1 MIEYINRTNTDD
13 RVLARTKMILD
24 EGGVI
29 AYPTDTSWSI
39 GAGVHSEKGIA
50 KLRKLKGDFN
60 KNFPITMICSKIS
73 QITEVADLSNRNF
86 RIIARLAPGPYVFI
100 LPALK
105 KIEKKVNMKRLEI
118 GIRIPNHP
126 VPVKIIETLGNP
138 IFSITASKNL
148 MDHGWWDDSYAEE
161 NLFECG
167 YELENIDGIDLI
179 LDTGE
184 DLPKVLSTVMRM
196 SEEDMTIIR
205 QGIGEI

>member
-24 EGGVI
+24 EGGIV

-39 GAGVHSEKGIA
+39 GAGVHSEKGIE
-50 KLRKLKGDFN
+50 KLRKLKGDFS

-73 QITEVADLSNRNF
+73 QISEVAELSNRNF
-86 RIIARLAPGPYVFI
+86 KIITRLVPGPYVFI

-105 KIEKKVNMKRLEI
+105 KIERKVNMKRLEI

-126 VPVKIIETLGNP
+126 VPVKIIETLGSP
-138 IFSITASKNL
+138 IFSITASKNM
-148 MDHGWWDDSYAEE
+148 MDHGWWDDAYAEE

-167 YELENIDGIDLI
+167 YELENIEGIDLI

-184 DLPKVLSTVMRM
+184 DLPKVLSTVIRM
-196 SEEDMTIIR
+196 AEEEMDVIR